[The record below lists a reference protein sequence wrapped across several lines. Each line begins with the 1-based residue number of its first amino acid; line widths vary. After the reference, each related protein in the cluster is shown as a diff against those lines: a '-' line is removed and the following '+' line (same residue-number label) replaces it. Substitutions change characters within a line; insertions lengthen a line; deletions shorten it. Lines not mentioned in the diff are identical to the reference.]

1 MDLINWIGGLI
12 AVVSDPRALLDAL
25 GPWLLVGVALIVFV
39 ESGVL
44 FPFLPGD
51 SLLVAAAV
59 VHGALGAQLWRI
71 VAVCLLAA
79 VAGDQAGYWLG
90 ARYGRRLFR
99 DDARILRTD
108 RLEEAEAFFD
118 RHGRVALVLGRFVPI
133 VRTYV
138 PFAAGAARM
147 SYRRFAIWNVL
158 GALAWVGSMTGVGLL
173 LAGVPGVADSIEG
186 VVLAVVAVSL
196 LPVAVP
202 AARCRWRRGRR
213 WGIVVCAA
221 QGGGRGEACTADGA
235 SGTAGG
241 KGAADE
247 SHAGTINAG
256 GQAAAAAALHRA
268 AALDRGSAFD
278 VYDGVRGK
286 GKGAPRTSGIC
297 ADAFLGV

>member
-1 MDLINWIGGLI
+1 MDLINRIGGLI

-108 RLEEAEAFFD
+108 RLEEAEA
-118 RHGRVALVLGRFVPI
+118 LLGELSRLSSAPASAEAERLLRDI
-133 VRTYV
+133 R
-138 PFAAGAARM
+138 
-147 SYRRFAIWNVL
+147 
-158 GALAWVGSMTGVGLL
+158 ALAR
-173 LAGVPGVADSIEG
+173 D
-186 VVLAVVAVSL
+186 
-196 LPVAVP
+196 LP
-202 AARCRWRRGRR
+202 
-213 WGIVVCAA
+213 
-221 QGGGRGEACTADGA
+221 
-235 SGTAGG
+235 
-241 KGAADE
+241 ADE
-247 SHAGTINAG
+247 
-256 GQAAAAAALHRA
+256 
-268 AALDRGSAFD
+268 
-278 VYDGVRGK
+278 
-286 GKGAPRTSGIC
+286 
-297 ADAFLGV
+297 ADKKFR

>member
-1 MDLINWIGGLI
+1 MH
-12 AVVSDPRALLDAL
+12 ARSAAPPAPSAL

-138 PFAAGAARM
+138 PFAAGAVRM

-202 AARCRWRRGRR
+202 AARRRWRRRR
-213 WGIVVCAA
+213 RKRRAEAEPAA
-221 QGGGRGEACTADGA
+221 MPEGAGALEAADGA
-235 SGTAGG
+235 NDPAGAV
-241 KGAADE
+241 GAGAQVD
-247 SHAGTINAG
+247 
-256 GQAAAAAALHRA
+256 RA
-268 AALDRGSAFD
+268 PSRERVLMH
-278 VYDGVRGK
+278 
-286 GKGAPRTSGIC
+286 
-297 ADAFLGV
+297 

>member
-1 MDLINWIGGLI
+1 MDLINRIGGLI

-158 GALAWVGSMTGVGLL
+158 GALAWVGSMTGIGLL

-202 AARCRWRRGRR
+202 AARRRWRRRR
-213 WGIVVCAA
+213 RKRRAEAEPAA
-221 QGGGRGEACTADGA
+221 MPEGAGALEAADGA
-235 SGTAGG
+235 NDPAGAV
-241 KGAADE
+241 GAGAQVD
-247 SHAGTINAG
+247 
-256 GQAAAAAALHRA
+256 RA
-268 AALDRGSAFD
+268 PSRERVLMH
-278 VYDGVRGK
+278 
-286 GKGAPRTSGIC
+286 
-297 ADAFLGV
+297 

>member
-12 AVVSDPRALLDAL
+12 AVVSNPRALLDAL

-118 RHGRVALVLGRFVPI
+118 RHGRVALVLGCFVPI

-158 GALAWVGSMTGVGLL
+158 EVEIGRAS
-173 LAGVPGVADSIEG
+173 
-186 VVLAVVAVSL
+186 
-196 LPVAVP
+196 
-202 AARCRWRRGRR
+202 CRER
-213 WGIVVCAA
+213 V
-221 QGGGRGEACTADGA
+221 
-235 SGTAGG
+235 
-241 KGAADE
+241 
-247 SHAGTINAG
+247 
-256 GQAAAAAALHRA
+256 
-268 AALDRGSAFD
+268 
-278 VYDGVRGK
+278 
-286 GKGAPRTSGIC
+286 
-297 ADAFLGV
+297 